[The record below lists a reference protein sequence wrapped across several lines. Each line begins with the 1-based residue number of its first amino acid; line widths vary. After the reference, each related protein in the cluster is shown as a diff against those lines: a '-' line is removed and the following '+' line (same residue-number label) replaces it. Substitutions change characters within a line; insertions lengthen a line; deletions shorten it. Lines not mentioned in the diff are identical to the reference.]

1 MKHKINIQLL
11 GIAAIAILLTLLM
24 IGGILYNLFQKQVME
39 DLKITAHLLDN
50 MDAIQLEEEDINEL
64 NLENFRVTLINSD
77 GTVKYDSNAQIG
89 MMDNHGNRPE
99 VQKAFESGEGNA
111 TRRSDTLD
119 KNTFY
124 YAIRMKDGSVLRV
137 AKETNS
143 ILSVLYSSLPIILF
157 IAVLLFLLCMILAH
171 FLTKKLVKPIEDL
184 ANNLDAEEKI
194 NMYSELVP
202 FMNTIHKQ
210 HEDILKSARIRQD
223 FTANVSHELKTP
235 LTSISGYS
243 ELIENGM
250 ATDEDITR
258 FAHEIHKNSSR
269 LLTLINDIIRLSELD
284 TTDAKSSFEK
294 VNLYQIAS
302 TCVNMLQVN
311 AENHNVRLTFWGE
324 FCEVYS
330 TKEMMEELLYN
341 LCDNAIRYNYE
352 NGTVHVTVKKIDD
365 NVILT
370 VKDTG
375 IGIPIEHQERIFERF
390 YRVDKSRSKS
400 TGGTGLGLAIVKHI
414 VAQSDA
420 KMELHSEVG
429 KGTQVIITFRKIIND
444 KH

>member
-77 GTVKYDSNAQIG
+77 GTVKNDSKAQIG

-250 ATDEDITR
+250 ATDYDEEMATNI
-258 FAHEIHKNSSR
+258 
-269 LLTLINDIIRLSELD
+269 LSP
-284 TTDAKSSFEK
+284 EK
-294 VNLYQIAS
+294 VIILADIKAGEAEAVAWGCDLTYEYIKI
-302 TCVNMLQVN
+302 N
-311 AENHNVRLTFWGE
+311 A
-324 FCEVYS
+324 
-330 TKEMMEELLYN
+330 
-341 LCDNAIRYNYE
+341 D
-352 NGTVHVTVKKIDD
+352 
-365 NVILT
+365 
-370 VKDTG
+370 
-375 IGIPIEHQERIFERF
+375 
-390 YRVDKSRSKS
+390 YRS
-400 TGGTGLGLAIVKHI
+400 
-414 VAQSDA
+414 
-420 KMELHSEVG
+420 
-429 KGTQVIITFRKIIND
+429 
-444 KH
+444 